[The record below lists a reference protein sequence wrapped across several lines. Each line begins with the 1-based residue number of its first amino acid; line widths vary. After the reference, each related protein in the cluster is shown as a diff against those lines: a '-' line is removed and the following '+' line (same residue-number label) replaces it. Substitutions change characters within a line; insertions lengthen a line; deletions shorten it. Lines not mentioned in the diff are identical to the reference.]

1 MAPPVN
7 VGQVLAGKFQ
17 IERVLGVGGM
27 GIVVAARHLQLEERV
42 AIKFLQPDALRDPV
56 IVTRFL
62 REAKAAAKI
71 RSEHVA
77 RVFDVGTLENGTP
90 YLVME
95 YLEGSDLAE
104 AVKQRGPLPVAVAV
118 DYLLQACEAIAEA
131 HAAGIIHRD
140 LKPSNLF
147 VTARAD
153 GSHVVKVID
162 FGISKVATGADAGMD
177 ITKTAEMRG
186 SLLFLP
192 PEQMSRPR
200 DVDPR
205 CDIWAL
211 GVSLYNLLTGTYPF
225 RAETMPH
232 LCALI
237 LNEEPIP
244 PRAYRA
250 EVPAALEAA
259 ILQCLRK
266 NPAQR
271 FANVAKLAAAL
282 VEFGTPAARVSA
294 ERIAG
299 TLKASA
305 ERKAQPSALA
315 IEFGSGVAA
324 FPGPMLPNRVFAV
337 EPPNR
342 ASETSAP
349 ITAGAAV
356 RDTSPLPT
364 SPSALSPDPA
374 QTARSV
380 WGTTKPVR
388 DSDASSKKRAVLM
401 GLLSALAMVVVI
413 IAIVA
418 AWPRSTTV
426 ASDMPTTGAVA
437 PTAALSEE
445 HPPLRVEPSP
455 APLVSTVETAASA
468 SSGAPLPAPLASSS
482 ARVPAAPTP
491 IAGGG
496 DLKTAGGAKSGS
508 AAAQVP
514 SRASGAAPTGTK
526 SSKKPIDDM
535 FNRPN

>member
-17 IERVLGVGGM
+17 IERVLGMGGM
-27 GIVVAARHLQLEERV
+27 GVVVAARHLQLEERV
-42 AIKFLQPDALRDPV
+42 AIKFVQPDALRDPI

-77 RVFDVGTLENGTP
+77 RMFDVDTLEDGTP

-104 AVKQRGPLPVAVAV
+104 VVKQRGPLPVAAAV
-118 DYLLQACEAIAEA
+118 DYVLQACEAIAEA

-186 SLLFLP
+186 SLLFMP

-225 RAETMPH
+225 RAETVPH

-271 FANVAKLAAAL
+271 FANVATLAAAL
-282 VEFGTPAARVSA
+282 VEFGTPASRISA

-299 TLKASA
+299 TLRASA
-305 ERKAQPSALA
+305 ERKTQRSAPALD
-315 IEFGSGVAA
+315 IGTGAA
-324 FPGPMLPNRVFAV
+324 ASPGPMLPNRDFAV

-342 ASETSAP
+342 ASETYAP
-349 ITAGAAV
+349 VAVGAAV
-356 RDTSPLPT
+356 KDTLPLPT
-364 SPSALSPDPA
+364 SPSASSPDPA

-388 DSDASSKKRAVLM
+388 DSDASSRKRAVLM
-401 GLLSALAMVVVI
+401 GLLSALAIAVVL

-418 AWPRSTTV
+418 AWPRPTTV
-426 ASDMPTTGAVA
+426 ASDMPTTGAAA
-437 PTAALSEE
+437 PPAALPEEQPPPRVEPTLAPLVSAPETAAPAEASAARPA
-445 HPPLRVEPSP
+445 PPTSSSATGPEVPTSMTSGGGVKASGGAKRGSTAAPAPSP
-455 APLVSTVETAASA
+455 AP
-468 SSGAPLPAPLASSS
+468 GPA
-482 ARVPAAPTP
+482 
-491 IAGGG
+491 
-496 DLKTAGGAKSGS
+496 
-508 AAAQVP
+508 
-514 SRASGAAPTGTK
+514 GTK
-526 SSKKPIDDM
+526 SPKKSINDM
-535 FNRPN
+535 FNKPN